1 MEAKKKTT
9 PDKNKNSQ
17 ELKKD
22 SFRTKGTSGT
32 DRDEWKK
39 LAYLDISLKKF
50 QNQGLREY
58 PKSHRENWLPL

>member
-1 MEAKKKTT
+1 M
-9 PDKNKNSQ
+9 
-17 ELKKD
+17 
-22 SFRTKGTSGT
+22 KGTSGA

-39 LAYLDISLKKF
+39 FAYLDISLKKF